1 MKYLGLG
8 IFAVLAW
15 ISSTINAQQY
25 SLANATTCGLA
36 CVAVTVPKINCSL
49 LNIACQCKSTELPQL
64 MTACL
69 LENCTMHDGLVLAKV
84 QASVCH
90 LPHPDRSAVPLVL
103 TATVYTFTTVLVV
116 LRLISK
122 IWVSRTMG
130 VDDWIVII
138 AQTIL
143 FASTYLT
150 IKMSKVGF
158 GRHIWDLQD
167 GDLLLFLKYFYIAE
181 NAYVISITLTKISVL
196 FLYLRLFEHSP
207 SFRYTAYGT
216 IFFIALITVVLSSLT
231 IFACE
236 PVSFFWNRDIRGGR
250 CLDIKAVAYA
260 ISAVGIVQDLVIVAL
275 PLPVLVK
282 LQMSTRKKIGIGFML
297 ILGGMGCVVSMIRLK
312 SLISFGNSLD
322 PSWDNVNAVVW
333 TILELSAAMICVSL
347 PALRVLLLKLF
358 PKSLLSTTRG
368 TIPTNGQEPRSK
380 PWQGIDFGR
389 RSNRYHSSATGFV
402 ELERTISVARADQAE
417 TPPTP
422 PPKDN
427 FVIEVSMANN
437 ERRR

>member
-1 MKYLGLG
+1 MKYLDLG

-15 ISSTINAQQY
+15 ILSTISAQQY

-36 CVAVTVPKINCSL
+36 CVAVTVPKINCPL
-49 LNIACQCKSTELPQL
+49 LNTACQCKSTELPQL

-69 LENCTMHDGLVLAKV
+69 LENCTMHDGLSKRLPFATSRSICCADCSDCHCLHVHNCVGRLASDIQNLGV
-84 QASVCH
+84 SHYGHRRLDCHYCSV
-90 LPHPDRSAVPLVL
+90 
-103 TATVYTFTTVLVV
+103 
-116 LRLISK
+116 
-122 IWVSRTMG
+122 
-130 VDDWIVII
+130 
-138 AQTIL
+138 
-143 FASTYLT
+143 
-150 IKMSKVGF
+150 SKVGF

-167 GDLLLFLKYFYIAE
+167 GDLSLFLKYFYIVE
-181 NAYVISITLTKISVL
+181 NAYVISITLTKISVI

-216 IFFIALITVVLSSLT
+216 IVFIALITVVLSSLT
-231 IFACE
+231 IFACQ
-236 PVSFFWNRDIRGGR
+236 PVSFFWDRDIRGGK

-260 ISAVGIVQDLVIVAL
+260 ISTVGIVEDLVIVAL
-275 PLPVLVK
+275 PLPLLVK

-297 ILGGMGCVVSMIRLK
+297 ILGSIGCVVSMIRLK

-333 TILELSAAMICVSL
+333 TILELSAAMICASL

-358 PKSLLSTTRG
+358 PKSILSTTGG
-368 TIPTNGQEPRSK
+368 TFPTNGREPQPK

-389 RSNRYHSSATGFV
+389 RSDRYHSSATGFV
-402 ELERTISVARADQAE
+402 ELERTISAARADQAE

-427 FVIEVSMANN
+427 FVIELGCMDYMNG
-437 ERRR
+437 